1 MKLDTKQ
8 LDQLIDKIS
17 TVLPQGYGELR
28 EFSEEK
34 FKFVVSGA
42 LQSLDLVSR
51 EEYDVQTKV
60 LQRTRERLEQ
70 LEQRL
75 DLLEKN

>member
-1 MKLDTKQ
+1 MNINTSK
-8 LDQLIDKIS
+8 IDEIMAKIKS
-17 TVLPQGYGELR
+17 SLPKGCDDFREL
-28 EFSEEK
+28 SEDK
-34 FKFVVSGA
+34 FKLLVSNA
-42 LQSLDLVSR
+42 LQSLELVSR

-75 DLLEKN
+75 ELLEKN